1 MTRSRGLASH
11 TRRLHVGSGGGR
23 VSALFWRPLVL
34 AVLVLA
40 FGTFGYMCAEGWPFL
55 DSLYMTI
62 ITMTTV
68 GFGEVRTL
76 DPVGQEF
83 TIVLVIVSVVVGA
96 LVLGTITSFV
106 VEGHLHGAIVTRRLR
121 RRLSRLKDHIVV
133 CGFGRM
139 GMAAVRSA
147 LQQGAT
153 CVAIDEHPPD
163 NLPDDLADVTIICGD
178 ATVPEV
184 LSEAGV
190 ERAAGVVCALDTDAE
205 NLMLALTLQEMAPD
219 ARVVARSTDEPSEA
233 LLARAGADVV
243 ICPYRTAGFQM
254 AAALLRPGVHSFLQV
269 MAAGGSGSFRLNE
282 VTVPLGSH
290 LIGMSL
296 AEMQEETQTDVRIVG
311 VGKPWGEPII
321 NPSGSTIISEGDQLI
336 LVGTEE
342 QVNRLLRAVER
353 PARPSER

>member
-1 MTRSRGLASH
+1 M
-11 TRRLHVGSGGGR
+11 
-23 VSALFWRPLVL
+23 
-34 AVLVLA
+34 
-40 FGTFGYMCAEGWPFL
+40 
-55 DSLYMTI
+55 
-62 ITMTTV
+62 
-68 GFGEVRTL
+68 
-76 DPVGQEF
+76 
-83 TIVLVIVSVVVGA
+83 
-96 LVLGTITSFV
+96 
-106 VEGHLHGAIVTRRLR
+106 
-121 RRLSRLKDHIVV
+121 
-133 CGFGRM
+133 
-139 GMAAVRSA
+139 
-147 LQQGAT
+147 
-153 CVAIDEHPPD
+153 AIDEHPPD